1 MRDDTCPYLASTKQ
15 VNQPCET
22 GQGVIS
28 PIWRRAKHSLL
39 EVVGSQARGAGGRA
53 IGEGLKSP
61 GDLFLRNLDGRG
73 RGSAGRVEMLE
84 IGCLASISARTSLDG
99 WARPAEVRL

>member
-1 MRDDTCPYLASTKQ
+1 MRDDTCRYLASTKQ

-22 GQGVIS
+22 GKGVIS

-39 EVVGSQARGAGGRA
+39 EVVGSQDRGAGGRA

-61 GDLFLRNLDGRG
+61 GT
-73 RGSAGRVEMLE
+73 SSLE
-84 IGCLASISARTSLDG
+84 IWTAGGGGQREGLGCWRSGAWQAF
-99 WARPAEVRL
+99 RPEHH

>member
-1 MRDDTCPYLASTKQ
+1 M
-15 VNQPCET
+15 
-22 GQGVIS
+22 IS
-28 PIWRRAKHSLL
+28 PIWRRAKHNLL

-73 RGSAGRVEMLE
+73 RGVSGKGWDAGDRVL
-84 IGCLASISARTSLDG
+84 GKHFG
-99 WARPAEVRL
+99 